1 MDARPRKSRIA
12 RIAMGLALAAGTLV
26 LLEGFASLFLFAYDL
41 AFNTRSSDSE
51 REAEYTQFDPEIG
64 WISRPNVHVADLF
77 GPGASLSTD
86 ALGARGSTAVERAVP
101 AGKLRVVCVGDSF
114 TQGYGVG
121 DEATWPSALQALDPR
136 LEVVN
141 LGQRGYGIDQ
151 AYLWY
156 LRKENEIEHDVV
168 LLAFIADDWRRV
180 RLARY
185 QGYPKPLLEPGAG
198 VPRVTNSPL
207 EPPRSRS
214 GWLQLNQDVLK
225 SPRSVALLERLARK
239 LGLKAADEPP
249 MSEQRGAE
257 VVAQLV
263 DDLDRR
269 CRAAGRRLALVYLPS
284 PVPGSVGAITQLG
297 GEARRV
303 CEEARAKGVAFVDLT
318 PAFLALAPEKRDGYF
333 LKLSEVVY
341 PWAQNH
347 YDTDGNRFV
356 AETLHKQFEEL
367 GLLSRGGNAQR

>member
-1 MDARPRKSRIA
+1 MQAAPRKSRIV
-12 RIAMGLALAAGTLV
+12 RLCMGLALAAGTLV

-41 AFNTRSSDSE
+41 AFNTRSSASE

-64 WISRPNVHVADLF
+64 WISRPDVRVPDLF

-86 ALGARGSTAVERAVP
+86 SLGARGSAAVAREVP
-101 AGKLRVVCVGDSF
+101 PGKLRVVCVGDSF

-156 LRKENEIEHDVV
+156 LRKADEIEHDVV

-198 VPRVTNSPL
+198 APRVTNSPL
-207 EPPRSRS
+207 EAPRSRS
-214 GWLQLNQDVLK
+214 GWWQLNREVLE
-225 SPRSVALLERLARK
+225 SPRSVALLERVARK
-239 LGLKAADEPP
+239 LGMKA
-249 MSEQRGAE
+249 SEDTALSERRGAE

-263 DDLDRR
+263 GDLDQR

-284 PVPGSVGAITQLG
+284 PVPGSAGGITQLG

-303 CEEARAKGVAFVDLT
+303 CEEARADGIAFLDLT

-333 LKLSEVVY
+333 LKLSEVAY

-347 YDTDGNRFV
+347 YDADGNRFV
-356 AETLHKQFEEL
+356 AETLHEQLELL
-367 GLLSRGGNAQR
+367 GLLSGPDRPR

>member
-1 MDARPRKSRIA
+1 MEARPRKSRIA
-12 RIAMGLALAAGTLV
+12 RVAMGLALAAGTLV
-26 LLEGFASLFLFAYDL
+26 LLEGVASLFLFAYDL
-41 AFNTRSSDSE
+41 AFNTRSSSSE

-64 WISRPNVHVADLF
+64 WISRPDVRVPDLF
-77 GPGASLSTD
+77 GPGSNLSTD
-86 ALGARGSTAVERAVP
+86 ALGARGSAAVAREVP
-101 AGKLRVVCVGDSF
+101 PGKLRVVCIGDSF

-156 LRKENEIEHDVV
+156 LRKQNEIEHDVV

-185 QGYPKPLLEPGAG
+185 QGYPKPLLELGTGA
-198 VPRVTNSPL
+198 PRVTNSPL
-207 EPPRSRS
+207 EAPRSRS
-214 GWLQLNQDVLK
+214 GWWHLNQDVLK
-225 SPRSVALLERLARK
+225 SPRTIALIERLARK
-239 LGLKAADEPP
+239 LGMKSTDDTAL
-249 MSEQRGAE
+249 SEDRGAE

-263 DDLDRR
+263 DDLDQR

-284 PVPGSVGAITQLG
+284 PVPGSVGGITQLG
-297 GEARRV
+297 GAARHV
-303 CEEARAKGVAFVDLT
+303 CEEARARGIAFLDLT
-318 PAFLALAPEKRDGYF
+318 PAFLALPPEKRDGYF
-333 LKLSEVVY
+333 LKLSEVAY

-356 AETLHKQFEEL
+356 AETLHQQIDEL
-367 GLLSRGGNAQR
+367 GLLSSLDRPR